1 MNPLAESIR
10 GNGFPDICRPRRN
23 LIGRKED
30 TMNETLK
37 AARLDFA
44 LLRPYWKTLCFVIL
58 MPVIYTGVARSL
70 SAGISFEMCMLG
82 ITASYP
88 FAISEKNGME
98 RLYGVLPVSRRH
110 LVFGKYLLICATG
123 LLALGISLVT
133 HTVVLKALGETVHA
147 WEIAVS
153 TVLGFFV
160 YTFYVVFQL
169 PGYYKFGA
177 VGGKMFQF
185 IPVTGY
191 LLTLVLLPRVDLN
204 SPVLGAVLGR
214 PGMLAGAVL
223 LWCAA
228 AYGISIVV
236 SVRIVKNKEV

>member
-1 MNPLAESIR
+1 
-10 GNGFPDICRPRRN
+10 
-23 LIGRKED
+23 
-30 TMNETLK
+30 MNETLK
-37 AARLDFA
+37 AARLDYS
-44 LLRPYWKTLCFVIL
+44 LLRPYWKTLCFIIL

-82 ITASYP
+82 VTASYT

-98 RLYGVLPVSRRH
+98 RLYGALPVARRH
-110 LVFGKYLLICATG
+110 LVFGKYLLICTTG

-133 HTVVLKALGETVHA
+133 HTAVLKALGETVHA

-153 TVLGFFV
+153 AVLGFFL

-169 PGYYKFGA
+169 PAYYKFGA
-177 VGGKMFQF
+177 VNGKMVQF

-191 LLTLVLLPRVDLN
+191 LLTLILLPRVDLN
-204 SPVLGAVLGR
+204 SSALAAALGR

-223 LWCAA
+223 LCCAA
-228 AYGISIVV
+228 AYVISIVV
-236 SVRIVKNKEV
+236 SVRIMKNKEV

>member
-1 MNPLAESIR
+1 
-10 GNGFPDICRPRRN
+10 
-23 LIGRKED
+23 
-30 TMNETLK
+30 MNETLK

-82 ITASYP
+82 ITASYT

-98 RLYGVLPVSRRH
+98 RLYGVLPVARRH

-133 HTVVLKALGETVHA
+133 HTAVLKALGETVHA
-147 WEIAVS
+147 WEIAVI
-153 TVLGFFV
+153 GFFM

-191 LLTLVLLPRVDLN
+191 LLTLILLPRVDLN
-204 SPVLGAVLGR
+204 SSALAAVLGR

-223 LWCAA
+223 LGCAA
-228 AYGISIVV
+228 AYGISIGV
-236 SVRIVKNKEV
+236 SVRIVKNKEM